1 MNEKSVPHS
10 QLQMGVKHGRWISKY
25 KTYTKKF
32 KKVKIF
38 LVTNLKTH
46 NKNFE
51 NKKFLLS
58 LSHDSI

>member
-1 MNEKSVPHS
+1 MFSTDVPRS
-10 QLQMGVKHGRWISKY
+10 QLQMGVKHGRCVSKY

-46 NKNFE
+46 NKNL
-51 NKKFLLS
+51 KK
-58 LSHDSI
+58 